1 MERPHYFLLQLGEL
15 EKALEV
21 VDEAEYHAVGTELTY
36 CRAACYFAL
45 ENRSEGMETL
55 RLALIEDLDMANL
68 IFEILPS
75 LKEDIQVH
83 HLISY
88 YLSEVL

>member
-1 MERPHYFLLQLGEL
+1 VSDAME
-15 EKALEV
+15 AL
-21 VDEAEYHAVGTELTY
+21 
-36 CRAACYFAL
+36 R
-45 ENRSEGMETL
+45 N
-55 RLALIEDLDMANL
+55 ALIEDLDMANL
-68 IFEILPS
+68 IFDILPG